1 MSATSDLLAQIA
13 DPDRGPIAAAH
24 VAIVTAH
31 PDDETLAFGTVM
43 ARLEGVKIIVA
54 TDGAPRDLNTAKRLG
69 FATAADYAAA
79 RRAELARGLALA
91 GKGPDDILHL
101 DFPDQEAAA
110 NLGPMADALSAVFD
124 KHGVRV
130 VLTHAY
136 EGGHPD
142 HDAVAA
148 AVALATRGGPVEVIE
163 SPFYREADG
172 NFAVQ
177 TFVPLEEIDE
187 VITTLLTPEEAALK
201 LEMLARHETQAGVF
215 VGFTPRHEQF
225 RPAPAYD
232 FGQPPNGGAI
242 LYLWADWAAKVGAA
256 FARG

>member
-1 MSATSDLLAQIA
+1 MTASSDLLAQIA
-13 DPDRGPIAAAH
+13 DPDRGSIEAAH

-43 ARLEGVKIIVA
+43 ARLQGVKIIVV
-54 TDGAPRDLNTAKRLG
+54 TDGAPRDLNSARRLG

-79 RRAELARGLALA
+79 RRLELTAGLALA
-91 GKGPDDILHL
+91 GKTDDDIIRL

-110 NLGPMADALSAVFD
+110 NLVGIAARLNEVFD
-124 KHGVRV
+124 AHNTQV

-163 SPFYREADG
+163 SPFYRQVEG
-172 NFAVQ
+172 KFAVQ

-215 VGFTPRHEQF
+215 VGYKPRHEQF

-232 FGQPPNGGAI
+232 FGLPPNGGAT
-242 LYLWADWAAKVGAA
+242 LYPWADWAAKVAA
-256 FARG
+256 AN